1 MQRLLALL
9 GRPSSGGSSVT
20 TRPRRASNTALHAG
34 AAVIGVISG
43 LYIFKP
49 LFELP
54 PEGAAGSGGGDLL
67 ERLRED
73 PGSFAT
79 PGGAA
84 VAGGSGG
91 VGAGQDAGAGSA
103 SA

>member
-1 MQRLLALL
+1 MQRLLSLL

-34 AAVIGVISG
+34 AAMIGVISG

-54 PEGAAGSGGGDLL
+54 PEGADGSGGDLL

-84 VAGGSGG
+84 LAGGSGG
-91 VGAGQDAGAGSA
+91 AGAGQGVGAESA